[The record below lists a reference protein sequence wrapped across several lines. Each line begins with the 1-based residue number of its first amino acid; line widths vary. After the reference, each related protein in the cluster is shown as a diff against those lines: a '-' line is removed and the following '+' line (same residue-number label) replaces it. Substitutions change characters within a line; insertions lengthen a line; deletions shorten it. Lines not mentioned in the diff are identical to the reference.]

1 MDHPQWSR
9 NALLLGYPK
18 KIIVFFL
25 SSSSAP
31 TSCRDPEWSTVLHL
45 DSWGIPWVDG
55 TQSREHLALLAMQ
68 ALVKKKQSL
77 RMARQTYYCRYL
89 AKDGFFADSTQNS
102 STDFDPP
109 WNFLENRNHSSQTE
123 ELLRPWL
130 VVFQCVFK
138 KPPRDSCEIYSGH
151 YSSL

>member
-1 MDHPQWSR
+1 MGNPMSWSFAKNHGFWARRKMLIFVVWKIGNDR
-9 NALLLGYPK
+9 NMMGLK
-18 KIIVFFL
+18 HIETIHWK
-25 SSSSAP
+25 
-31 TSCRDPEWSTVLHL
+31 R
-45 DSWGIPWVDG
+45 

-68 ALVKKKQSL
+68 ALVKKKNL
-77 RMARQTYYCRYL
+77 CEWFIKHIRYL

-109 WNFLENRNHSSQTE
+109 WNFLENRNRSSQTE

>member
-1 MDHPQWSR
+1 M
-9 NALLLGYPK
+9 
-18 KIIVFFL
+18 
-25 SSSSAP
+25 
-31 TSCRDPEWSTVLHL
+31 HL
-45 DSWGIPWVDG
+45 SWGLPWVDPLQKTTVSELG
-55 TQSREHLALLAMQ
+55 EKCWFLWYEKLEMIGIWWDWNILKPSTEKGHRAESIWLFWLCKPWL
-68 ALVKKKQSL
+68 KKKQSL
-77 RMARQTYYCRYL
+77 RMAHQTYYCRYL
-89 AKDGFFADSTQNS
+89 AKDVFFADSTQNS

-109 WNFLENRNHSSQTE
+109 WNFLENRNRSSQTE